1 MCVGHVSVRYVTDTH
16 TKTHKD
22 TQRHIGLGSENYVQN
37 VICYLHVHTNNI
49 YIPYKMHMRVHKP
62 TPYACTHANSHTH
75 VHKPTPVS
83 TLSTSQRHMHV
94 LVRKPTQSAH
104 CMEACAQVPTQVG
117 RRAGNRAWS
126 RESRVVAAPTTRLT
140 DHAAAA
146 TWLHLWGSFSLS
158 CLTETQKRHTSQRDT
173 SQRDTSQRDTSQRDT
188 SQRDTSHRNTRRY

>member
-1 MCVGHVSVRYVTDTH
+1 MCDCHVCRSCVCQIRH
-16 TKTHKD
+16 RHTHKD

-94 LVRKPTQSAH
+94 RKPTQSAH

-146 TWLHLWGSFSLS
+146 TWLHLWGNFSLV
-158 CLTETQKRHTSQRDT
+158 
-173 SQRDTSQRDTSQRDT
+173 
-188 SQRDTSHRNTRRY
+188 SHRNT